1 MAAVFTSENFDT
13 EVLQSDLPVLVDF
26 YADWCGPCKM
36 MSPMVDEIAQ
46 KQEGKLKVGKLNVDD
61 AQDIATRY
69 AVMSI
74 PTFIFF
80 KGGEAVHK
88 VVGAMPQDAFEQE
101 LTHVLG

>member
-1 MAAVFTSENFDT
+1 MAVVLTSENFDA

-36 MSPMVDEIAQ
+36 MSPMVEEIAA

-80 KGGEAVHK
+80 KGGEVVHK
-88 VVGAMPQDAFEQE
+88 TVGAVPQDAFEQE
-101 LTHVLG
+101 VAHVLG

>member
-1 MAAVFTSENFDT
+1 MALVLTSENFDA

-36 MSPMVDEIAQ
+36 MSPMVEEIAS

-69 AVMSI
+69 SVMSI

-80 KGGEAVHK
+80 KGGEVVHK
-88 VVGAMPQDAFEQE
+88 TVGAVPQDAFEQE
-101 LTHVLG
+101 VAHVLG